1 MQRFW
6 VVGGAE
12 DGTRFRNVPRKDEE
26 WFGPFESY
34 QEAEREWSRH
44 ARRPPEASRAAYRI
58 ERFDPEEA
66 PRCSD

>member
-6 VVGGAE
+6 VVGGAT
-12 DGTRFRNVPRKDEE
+12 DSTSARNVPHAHEE

-34 QEAEREWSRH
+34 QEAERVWSRH
-44 ARRPPEASRAAYRI
+44 ARRVLDEQHTTHRI
-58 ERFDPEEA
+58 ERFDPDEA

>member
-6 VVGGAE
+6 VVGGAAE
-12 DGTRFRNVPRKDEE
+12 GARFRNVPRNDEE

-34 QEAEREWSRH
+34 QEAERVWSRH
-44 ARRPPEASRAAYRI
+44 ARRLIDDTDSAYRI
-58 ERFDPEEA
+58 ERFDPDEA